1 MKNIY
6 KTQQGRP
13 LFTMGIFAR
22 CKNINATF
30 SESYEYELRAC
41 PSCTKKGVFNV
52 QEGHVLERR
61 RACSCTKLG
70 LSSKREGHD
79 D

>member
-1 MKNIY
+1 MKSLY

-13 LFTMGIFAR
+13 LFTMGILAR
-22 CKNINATF
+22 YKNITTTF
-30 SESYEYELRAC
+30 SESYEHELRTC
-41 PSCTKKGVFNV
+41 PSCIKKGVFNV

-61 RACSCTKLG
+61 RACSCSKLG

-79 D
+79 N